1 MSEWQRL
8 TPEDDPLGS
17 RYCAVTS
24 LYNGDWLLAVARIK
38 EGKLEPRNN
47 KHAFCLSPAELTALV
62 RITGAWREVPE
73 VRALVMRVREMF
85 KVLDEV
91 YRDDPAWSV
100 TAWLEEEPTATA
112 AWQAL
117 APFEEAAGG

>member
-47 KHAFCLSPAELTALV
+47 KHAFCLSPAELLALV
-62 RITGAWREVPE
+62 RITGAWRDVPE
-73 VRALVMRVREMF
+73 VRALVEVGQQIREQCLGF
-85 KVLDEV
+85 LGYDATPNLIHLIEQVLD
-91 YRDDPAWSV
+91 D
-100 TAWLEEEPTATA
+100 
-112 AWQAL
+112 AL
-117 APFEEAAGG
+117 APFEDSADG